1 MQNFPAHQ
9 LICVSSAE
17 KMKYKNL
24 QVLADLID
32 FVQFHIWKLKSKAL
46 KWSRDKGLLMQYFDF
61 PRLFPGEIPSCKVFV
76 CVCVCVRGGG
86 GC

>member
-24 QVLADLID
+24 QVLADLVD
-32 FVQFHIWKLKSKAL
+32 FVQFHIWKIESII
-46 KWSRDKGLLMQYFDF
+46 M
-61 PRLFPGEIPSCKVFV
+61 
-76 CVCVCVRGGG
+76 
-86 GC
+86 